1 LPVPRVRSVFSVGM
15 KVVQLGNA
23 GPPGSHSG
31 AGRGRAIT
39 RVFLKS
45 CETTLADITHVFL
58 PSDCRLCGAPM
69 LTLGSVRVCEPC
81 IARATAQQDI
91 LCSRCG
97 DALGMESARF
107 AAGLG
112 ISECTL
118 CRLAPPDFA
127 KAVAFADYDHEM
139 RDLLHLL
146 KFTRRQQ
153 IAEAVLGER
162 LAAAILKL
170 RSLTAEDLLVVP
182 VPLFAARQRDRGF
195 NQSQLLAQAALKR
208 LRKLDPTWR
217 LTLNTTAMQ
226 RIKDTRAL
234 YELNPAQ
241 RRRNLKGAFRI
252 ADPQAIA
259 GREIL
264 LIDDIMTTG
273 ATARECSRTL
283 LRAGAAKV
291 WVATAA
297 KAQPESLSNAEQHDV
312 TTWDPVPTTKHPDT
326 SRRIT
331 F

>member
-1 LPVPRVRSVFSVGM
+1 M
-15 KVVQLGNA
+15 
-23 GPPGSHSG
+23 
-31 AGRGRAIT
+31 

-45 CETTLADITHVFL
+45 CNAALADITHIVL

-69 LTLGSVRVCEPC
+69 TSLGSVRVCEPC
-81 IARATAQQDI
+81 IARASTQHQDI
-91 LCSRCG
+91 LCTRCG

-112 ISECTL
+112 ITECTL
-118 CRLAPPDFA
+118 CRLAPPAFA
-127 KAVAFADYDHEM
+127 KAVAFANYDHEM
-139 RDLLHLL
+139 RDVLHLL
-146 KFTRRQQ
+146 KFTGKQPV
-153 IAEAVLGER
+153 AEHVLGER

-170 RSLTAEDLLVVP
+170 RGLTADDLLVLP

-208 LRKLDPTWR
+208 LRKLDPAWH
-217 LTLNTTAMQ
+217 LTLNLTAMQ
-226 RIKDTRAL
+226 RIKDTKPL

-241 RRRNLKGAFRI
+241 RRRNLLGAFRVV
-252 ADPQAIA
+252 DKPAIA
-259 GREIL
+259 GRQIL

-283 LRAGAAKV
+283 LRAGAASV

-297 KAQPESLSNAEQHDV
+297 KAQPESLSNAEQHDAASSNV
-312 TTWDPVPTTKHPDT
+312 AQWDPVPTTKQPDA

>member
-1 LPVPRVRSVFSVGM
+1 MRV
-15 KVVQLGNA
+15 L
-23 GPPGSHSG
+23 
-31 AGRGRAIT
+31 
-39 RVFLKS
+39 LKS
-45 CETTLADITHVFL
+45 CNTTLADITHLVL

-69 LTLGSVRVCEPC
+69 LSLGIVRVCEPC
-81 IARATAQQDI
+81 ITRASAQQDT
-91 LCSRCG
+91 LCTRCG

-107 AAGLG
+107 AAGMG

-127 KAVAFADYDHEM
+127 KAVSFANYDHEM
-139 RDLLHLL
+139 RELLHLL
-146 KFTRRQQ
+146 KFTGKQPV
-153 IAEAVLGER
+153 AEHVLGER

-170 RSLTAEDLLVVP
+170 RPHTADDLLVVP

-208 LRKLDPTWR
+208 LRKLDPAWR
-217 LTLNTTAMQ
+217 LTLNTTAML
-226 RIKDTRAL
+226 RIKDTKQL

-241 RRRNLKGAFRI
+241 RRRNLKGAFHI
-252 ADPQAIA
+252 VDPQAIA
-259 GREIL
+259 GRQVL

-273 ATARECSRTL
+273 ATARECSRVL

-312 TTWDPVPTTKHPDT
+312 ATWDAVTTTKQPDA